1 MHETVTKEATAKEA
15 RGAPRRE
22 ASPLLA
28 WGTALAYT
36 LVAAVALA
44 DGGTRR
50 PARLV
55 RPSGGLVEKTHG
67 GPILRVVDAQDALPH
82 GQVAA
87 AAVSVRRLSR
97 LPLVAEEARAPGG
110 EEAWRTA
117 QGLARA
123 KGTVAA
129 VLVVDDAEL
138 PFLVASPDGRWTIL
152 NVAALAG
159 DAAKAPARLER
170 LVWGAASLALGA
182 GVPAPFASLAELDAA
197 PAVPGPAAHNALVD
211 AARARGVGL
220 IALATYRRACE
231 EGWAPAPTND
241 VQRAIWNQVHAIP
254 DRPMTIEFDPKRD
267 R

>member
-1 MHETVTKEATAKEA
+1 MHETVTMEAAAKGA

-22 ASPLLA
+22 ARPLLA
-28 WGTALAYT
+28 WGTALACT

-97 LPLVAEEARAPGG
+97 LPLVVEEARAPGG

-138 PFLVASPDGRWTIL
+138 PFLVASPDGRWAIL

-254 DRPMTIEFDPKRD
+254 DKPITIEYDPKRD
-267 R
+267 K